1 MTEWFV
7 LYFGSVVKKK
17 YLLLSAFLGQRVGML
32 LIFCY

>member
-7 LYFGSVVKKK
+7 LYFCSVVKK
-17 YLLLSAFLGQRVGML
+17 YLLLSVFLGQRVGML